1 VAPII
6 SYLNLGNDSDNRHV
20 KNISIVIASAV
31 TAYARIFMSQFKM
44 KFLKE
49 GTTLYYSD
57 TDSFDIDRPLDSQF
71 VGGQLK
77 PEHVFDE
84 AVYLAPKVYGC
95 KNKDYEITKIK
106 GDSNFWR
113 IN

>member
-6 SYLNLGNDSDNRHV
+6 SYLNLGNDYDNRHV
-20 KNISIVIASAV
+20 KNISIVVASAV

-49 GTTLYYSD
+49 GITLYYSD

-77 PEHVFDE
+77 PGWSSLFST
-84 AVYLAPKVYGC
+84 GC
-95 KNKDYEITKIK
+95 KNKDYEIKK
-106 GDSNFWR
+106 LRGDNNFWR